1 MIKYRKAGRLKQHQ
15 IIALGKFFLFS
26 TYIISIFAFRQPGTD
41 PAHFVHVIC
50 STSQEHVRINSL
62 RS

>member
-1 MIKYRKAGRLKQHQ
+1 MIKYRGASRLKHHQ

-41 PAHFVHVIC
+41 PADFVHVIY
-50 STSQEHVRINSL
+50 STSQEHV
-62 RS
+62 